1 MSGERLLTA
10 VLTAAAVLT
19 LAGCSS
25 LGTTVPTVSA
35 QLPAQVELSSV
46 PFFPQEKYQCGPAAL
61 ATVLGA
67 QGLTQTPDQLKSQVY
82 LPGREGSLQP
92 ELMAAVRRAGQ
103 VAYPLQPQ
111 FNDLLRE
118 VAAGNPVL
126 VLQNLGLSILPQWHY
141 AVVVGYDL
149 ERQQLVLRSGTEKR
163 RVTDMAVFINTWRR
177 SGNWGLVVASP
188 QQLPVT
194 AQPARWLQATHAL
207 SAVAP
212 AQADR
217 AYDHAVSRWPARSE
231 LWLASGNAK
240 YSLQQFSAAAARFRQ
255 GLALHPRDGVL
266 WNNYAY
272 SLSSLN
278 CPLAAAR
285 AVSCAVKFAPDNADV
300 NASYQQLAPAAS
312 QAALDPPTCPV
323 VRCR

>member
-1 MSGERLLTA
+1 MA
-10 VLTAAAVLT
+10 VILSLS
-19 LAGCSS
+19 GCSS
-25 LGTTVPTVSA
+25 LIATVPAVSS
-35 QLPAQVELSSV
+35 QLPARAELSAV

-67 QGLTQTPDQLKSQVY
+67 QGLPHTPAQLKPQVY

-92 ELMAAVRRAGQ
+92 ELMAAVRRAGR

-111 FNDLLRE
+111 LNDLLRE

-149 ERQQLVLRSGTEKR
+149 DRQQLVLRSGTDKR
-163 RVTDMAVFINTWRR
+163 RLTDIGVFMNTWRR
-177 SGNWGLVVASP
+177 SQNWALVVADP

-194 AQPARWLQATHAL
+194 AQPDRWLQAAHAL

-212 AQADR
+212 AQADTAFDR
-217 AYDHAVSRWPARSE
+217 AVSRWPARSE

-240 YSLQQFSAAAARFRQ
+240 YSLQQFTAAANRFRQ
-255 GLALHPRDGVL
+255 GLAMHPRDGAL

-272 SLSSLN
+272 SLASLN

-285 AVSCAVKFAPDNADV
+285 AVKCAVRFSPDSVAFK
-300 NASYQQLAPAAS
+300 ASYQQLAPAAS

-323 VRCR
+323 VQCR